1 MAATRKTAAEKAAE
15 AKKVRTAADFKRVN
29 LNDAVVEDLGEDD
42 LWNELVAE
50 NAVPDFVIK
59 GIRIPQPTKE
69 QVDAWTAAVA
79 TGDSDPEQ
87 LLMSEDAY
95 TELKHLFDN
104 LPLSAWRNFQRRF
117 TNHIFG
123 LDDAETLGK

>member
-1 MAATRKTAAEKAAE
+1 MAARKTAAAQAEEQKA
-15 AKKVRTAADFKRVN
+15 KSAADFKRIN
-29 LNDAVVEDLGEDD
+29 LNEAVDESLGEDD

-69 QVDAWTAAVA
+69 QVDAWTEAVSKGSA
-79 TGDSDPEQ
+79 DPEQ
-87 LLMSEDAY
+87 VLMSEDAY
-95 TELKHLFDN
+95 KELKHLFDN